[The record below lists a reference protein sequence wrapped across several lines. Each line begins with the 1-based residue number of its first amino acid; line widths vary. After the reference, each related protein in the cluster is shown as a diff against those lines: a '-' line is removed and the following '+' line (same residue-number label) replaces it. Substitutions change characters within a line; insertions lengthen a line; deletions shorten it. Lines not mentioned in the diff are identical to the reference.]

1 MRRLFFLLPLY
12 CLVAACASTGTGRV
26 PESTSVAIVWNRTD
40 DTRRACE
47 ALSDG
52 KEIFNILGC
61 ARWEDGKP
69 VVVASASSGASAPVP
84 LAASSA
90 RVCTIYA
97 PEPRDERDLQRMA
110 TLGHELMHCF
120 EGNWHD
126 AYGNK

>member
-1 MRRLFFLLPLY
+1 MAKLSIRDVNLKGKRVFMRVDFNVPLND
-12 CLVAACASTGTGRV
+12 AGQ
-26 PESTSVAIVWNRTD
+26 ITD

-47 ALSDG
+47 ALSHR

-126 AYGNK
+126 AYGNKR